1 MFMNYSQLRA
11 FHAVA
16 TYGGFS
22 KAAAKLNLTQPAI
35 SDQVRKLEERFDVLL
50 FDRRKRLVRTTD
62 LGERLLKITRRMFE
76 MEDEALEL
84 LSESQAL
91 RTGSIHVAADSPA
104 YAVKLIRAFRN
115 DYPGISIS
123 LGICNSEDVLHRLLG
138 YDADIGLLA
147 QPPRD
152 TRLKTMSLSRDPA
165 GDPIIAFV
173 RKDHPLADKRKISL
187 SELAEMPVIMRE
199 PGSNTRRIVEQEAA
213 RIGSAFNVV
222 MESNSREAMRDS
234 ALAGIGAGIL
244 SKPEFGED
252 ERLAPLELSDCDK
265 RLSESVVCLKER
277 AHLRMVDAFW
287 QTAKAVMASDE
298 KVSTASET
306 QKADRSHP
314 CSCAESR

>member
-1 MFMNYSQLRA
+1 MSYSQLRA

-62 LGERLLKITRRMFE
+62 LGERLLEITRRMFE

-104 YAVKLIRAFRN
+104 YAVRLIRAFREE
-115 DYPGISIS
+115 YPGISIS
-123 LGICNSEDVLHRLLG
+123 LGVCNSEDVLQRLLS

-147 QPPRD
+147 QAPRD
-152 TRLKTMSLSRDPA
+152 ARLKTMSLS

-173 RKDHPLADKRKISL
+173 SRDHPLAGKKQISL
-187 SELAEMPVIMRE
+187 STLAEMPVIMRE

-213 RIGSAFNVV
+213 RVGSQFNIV
-222 MESNSREAMRDS
+222 METNSREAMRDS
-234 ALAGIGAGIL
+234 ALAGIGVGIL

-252 ERLAPLELSDCDK
+252 ERLVPLELSDCKK

-277 AHLRMVDAFW
+277 AHLRMVNAFW
-287 QTAKAVMASDE
+287 QTAKAVLASD
-298 KVSTASET
+298 
-306 QKADRSHP
+306 QKPS
-314 CSCAESR
+314 

>member
-1 MFMNYSQLRA
+1 MSYSQLRA

-62 LGERLLKITRRMFE
+62 LGARLLEITRRMFE

-104 YAVKLIRAFRN
+104 YAVKLIRAFRTE
-115 DYPGISIS
+115 YPGISIS
-123 LGICNSEDVLHRLLG
+123 LGVCNSEDVLHRLLN

-147 QPPRD
+147 QAPRD
-152 TRLKTMSLSRDPA
+152 ARLKTMSLS

-173 RKDHPLADKRKISL
+173 SRDHPLADKKQISL
-187 SELAEMPVIMRE
+187 STLAEMPVIMRE

-213 RIGSAFNVV
+213 RIGSEFNVV
-222 MESNSREAMRDS
+222 METNSREAMRDS
-234 ALAGIGAGIL
+234 ALAGIGVGIL

-252 ERLAPLELSDCDK
+252 ERLVPLELSDCKK

-277 AHLRMVDAFW
+277 AHLRMVNAFW
-287 QTAKAVMASDE
+287 QTAKAVL
-298 KVSTASET
+298 ASED
-306 QKADRSHP
+306 KKP
-314 CSCAESR
+314 

>member
-1 MFMNYSQLRA
+1 MSYSQLRA

-62 LGERLLKITRRMFE
+62 LGERLLEITRRMFE

-104 YAVKLIRAFRN
+104 YAVRLIRAFREE
-115 DYPGISIS
+115 YPGISIS
-123 LGICNSEDVLHRLLG
+123 LGVCNSEDVLQRLLS

-147 QPPRD
+147 QAPRD
-152 TRLKTMSLSRDPA
+152 ARLKTMSLS

-173 RKDHPLADKRKISL
+173 SRDHPLACKKQISL
-187 SELAEMPVIMRE
+187 STLAEMPVIMRE

-213 RIGSAFNVV
+213 RVGSQFNIV
-222 MESNSREAMRDS
+222 METNSREAMRDS
-234 ALAGIGAGIL
+234 ALAGIGVGIL

-252 ERLAPLELSDCDK
+252 ERLVPLELSDCKK

-277 AHLRMVDAFW
+277 AHLRMVNAFW
-287 QTAKAVMASDE
+287 QTAKAVLASD
-298 KVSTASET
+298 
-306 QKADRSHP
+306 QKPS
-314 CSCAESR
+314 

>member
-1 MFMNYSQLRA
+1 MSYSQLRA

-16 TYGGFS
+16 THGGFS
-22 KAAAKLNLTQPAI
+22 KAAEKLNLTQPAI

-62 LGERLLKITRRMFE
+62 LGERLLEITRRMFE

-104 YAVKLIRAFRN
+104 YAVKLIRAFREE
-115 DYPGISIS
+115 YPGISIS
-123 LGICNSEDVLHRLLG
+123 LGVCNSEDVLQRLLS

-147 QPPRD
+147 QAPRD
-152 TRLKTMSLSRDPA
+152 ARLRTMSIS

-173 RKDHPLADKRKISL
+173 NRDHPLADKKQISL
-187 SELAEMPVIMRE
+187 GTLAEMPVIMRE

-213 RIGSAFNVV
+213 RVGSQFNVV
-222 MESNSREAMRDS
+222 METNSREAMRDS
-234 ALAGIGAGIL
+234 ALAGIGVGIL

-252 ERLAPLELSDCDK
+252 ERLVPLELSDCK
-265 RLSESVVCLKER
+265 KTLSESVVCLKER
-277 AHLRMVDAFW
+277 AHLRMVNAFW
-287 QTAKAVMASDE
+287 QTAKAVLESDE
-298 KVSTASET
+298 KM
-306 QKADRSHP
+306 P
-314 CSCAESR
+314 